1 MIELSRKT
9 STFFA
14 NPWGTA

>member
-9 STFFA
+9 STA

>member
-1 MIELSRKT
+1 MIEFSRKT
-9 STFFA
+9 STA